1 MRLELASAHEL
12 AAHPKP
18 TVPQNAGWNR
28 QRCGDQNGLTV
39 HGVLNAATA
48 WTCRTL
54 AEEATEE
61 LNLQQ
66 PATCGLTPKL
76 SRAAQ
81 WSIAHGKLYLPC
93 ALWNEAGSA

>member
-1 MRLELASAHEL
+1 MRLELASAHDL

-61 LNLQQ
+61 LNLQR
-66 PATCGLTPKL
+66 PATCGLTPEL
-76 SRAAQ
+76 SRAA
-81 WSIAHGKLYLPC
+81 KRRRL
-93 ALWNEAGSA
+93 E